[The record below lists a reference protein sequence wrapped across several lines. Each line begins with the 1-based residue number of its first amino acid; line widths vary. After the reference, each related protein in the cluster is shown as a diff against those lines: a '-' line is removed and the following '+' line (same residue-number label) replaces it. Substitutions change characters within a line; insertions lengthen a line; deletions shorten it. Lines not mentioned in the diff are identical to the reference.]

1 MACTVSL
8 ETNDEEGRGGIWPHM
23 TFGEHIRQWR
33 EERGVGLRRFAKAIG
48 VSPTFVSKME
58 RGTGPL
64 PGEETIRKM
73 AAFFGKNPDELLA
86 MADKVAANVSAIIIK
101 EPAYARFLR
110 AHAHL
115 TKDQWYILA
124 SQLSEAQDKK

>member
-1 MACTVSL
+1 
-8 ETNDEEGRGGIWPHM
+8 M

-64 PGEETIRKM
+64 PGEDTIRKM
-73 AAFFGKNPDELLA
+73 AAYFGQNPDELLA
-86 MADKVAANVSAIIIK
+86 MADKVAADVLAIIIK
-101 EPAYARFLR
+101 EPAYARFVR
-110 AHAHL
+110 THAHL
-115 TKDQWYILA
+115 TKDELETLALQLRA
-124 SQLSEAQDKK
+124 SQGKNDVA

>member
-1 MACTVSL
+1 
-8 ETNDEEGRGGIWPHM
+8 M

-33 EERGVGLRRFAKAIG
+33 EEHGVGLRRFAKAVG

-58 RGTGPL
+58 RGLGPL

-73 AAFFGKNPDELLA
+73 AHILGDDPDALLA
-86 MADKVAANVSAIIIK
+86 MADKVAADVQAIIIK

-115 TKDQWYILA
+115 TKDQWETLA
-124 SQLSEAQDKK
+124 RHLGEPQDKT